1 MTLDGSLGDS
11 FTGEKVNRLFRTAT
25 IEHVITSY
33 PMLVYRLKQNKLTVS
48 IFSPADSPEVIR
60 VQNPNMLGE
69 SWTLLKSD
77 FDRCKS
83 VASKITLNL
92 FPTEPVN
99 TILDRIRTL
108 LIVEFSP

>member
-1 MTLDGSLGDS
+1 MALDGSLSDS

-25 IEHVITSY
+25 IEHVTTSY
-33 PMLVYRLKQNKLTVS
+33 PMLVYRLKQNRLVVS
-48 IFSPADSPEVIR
+48 VFSSVDSPEV
-60 VQNPNMLGE
+60 VKAQNPNMLGE

-83 VASKITLNL
+83 VASKVTLGL
-92 FPTEPVN
+92 FPTEPINV
-99 TILDRIRTL
+99 ILDRIRAL